1 MKTTL
6 RTTGILIVAG
16 IATVSAARRPQGK
29 SQPPAP
35 FNACSLLTKQ
45 EAAAALGE
53 AVGDAEPTA
62 GRSIQE
68 GVTVSSCEYA
78 SPKSINRVL
87 LNVWRASPATAT
99 QFHQMYQMVC
109 ASKTKDGLAGLGDV
123 ACWYSEKHEELQ
135 VLKGAI
141 FMSIELRRSGNPTE
155 AIKGVAK
162 AALPRLP

>member
-1 MKTTL
+1 MEKTL
-6 RTTGILIVAG
+6 RTTGMLIVAG
-16 IATVSAARRPQGK
+16 IATVSAASRPQGR

-35 FNACSLLTKQ
+35 VNACSLLTKQ

-53 AVGDAEPTA
+53 AVGDAKPATA
-62 GRSIQE
+62 GRSMQE
-68 GVTVSSCEYA
+68 GVAASSCEYEG
-78 SPKSINRVL
+78 KGINRVN
-87 LNVWRASPATAT
+87 LNVWRASPATAA

-123 ACWYSEKHEELQ
+123 ACWYNEKHEELQ

-141 FMSIELRRSGNPTE
+141 FMAIELRRSGNPTE